1 MDAGDDVRAEAAR
14 LRARLEVASHR
25 LDGAARR
32 PDVAADRLDALTA
45 GGPRPGGDD
54 DDNDDVDPR
63 LRALLHPSAD
73 RVSHLIELAGS
84 LADGTMTDTAV
95 AEAAR
100 AIADSQPV
108 RRPR

>member
-45 GGPRPGGDD
+45 SGPRPGGDD
-54 DDNDDVDPR
+54 DDDVDPR
-63 LRALLHPSAD
+63 LRALLHPTAD
-73 RVSHLIELAGS
+73 RVSHLLELAGS

-100 AIADSQPV
+100 AIAASQPV